1 VHRPPP
7 TQSKP
12 AERAG
17 PRSRDRGLHL
27 NSVHLPAVLI
37 LPSHYRDD
45 RLLSES
51 SASTTKA
58 RVEHPY
64 EGKPQQSML
73 SVIAAVIRL
82 VHAREQ
88 FRWVTRQRDLFR
100 RDARGKAK
108 YRCRRS
114 VDYDLHEPGDLSDV
128 WSRRT
133 NEQPPRLMS
142 NHRRRAS
149 PRPRVSDRPV
159 RGGQLQWIKRFET
172 SARTNHQEDN
182 QAGVGGVHRES
193 QTWDA
198 VSGTELVSMTGRVNW
213 SMANESRSSVGTGG
227 SVAGRRLVAQG

>member
-1 VHRPPP
+1 
-7 TQSKP
+7 
-12 AERAG
+12 
-17 PRSRDRGLHL
+17 
-27 NSVHLPAVLI
+27 
-37 LPSHYRDD
+37 
-45 RLLSES
+45 
-51 SASTTKA
+51 
-58 RVEHPY
+58 
-64 EGKPQQSML
+64 ML

-133 NEQPPRLMS
+133 NERPPRLMP

-172 SARTNHQEDN
+172 SARTNHHEDN
-182 QAGVGGVHRES
+182 EAGVGGVHRES

-198 VSGTELVSMTGRVNW
+198 VSGTELVSMTGLRELVHGKREPFIGGYGW
-213 SMANESRSSVGTGG
+213 QRSGPAVGSPGLNVGG
-227 SVAGRRLVAQG
+227 GGT